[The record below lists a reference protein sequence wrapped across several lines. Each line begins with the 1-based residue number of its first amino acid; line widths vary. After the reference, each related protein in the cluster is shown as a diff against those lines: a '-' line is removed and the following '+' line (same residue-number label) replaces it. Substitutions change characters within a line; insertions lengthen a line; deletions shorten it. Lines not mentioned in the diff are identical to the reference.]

1 MAKIRFVLNKSN
13 IRRDGTCPVCL
24 RITQNGRLKY
34 IDLGLSATVEQWN
47 AETERFKKDRRVVS
61 NYENYNALLNHYEEW
76 KDGIL
81 RKFAQERT
89 EWTIE
94 RFEEEFVGASKRG
107 KVYDFWMRLVD
118 DLMATGHIGNA
129 KVYARDLHLFCL
141 YDSKAKQRL
150 FSDIDVKYINRLNH
164 AMELNG
170 CCGNTRMH
178 TLKTLRAVINK
189 AIKEKEASSATY
201 PFGKGGFEVGKLAEE
216 TEKRYLPLKELKQI
230 KNTPQQNM
238 VLERARRLFLFS
250 YYCFGMSFV
259 DMAHLTNQNIIM
271 LSTGLHIVYK
281 RQKIKN
287 AKNTKP
293 IQIPVTNEIK
303 EQLEWFKTNI
313 PPMGD
318 YLLPIITKNY
328 DGVELYDHVRTRYKR
343 INMNMKKLGK
353 ELGIRLPLTTYV
365 SRHSMAM
372 TLQENNMPR
381 EVISQALGHKNLTTT
396 NVYLDSFKTEV
407 LDNAARVL

>member
-61 NYENYNALLNHYEEW
+61 NYENYNALLNHYEER

-216 TEKRYLPLKELKQI
+216 TEKRYLPLKELKLI

-353 ELGIRLPLTTYV
+353 ELGIR
-365 SRHSMAM
+365 
-372 TLQENNMPR
+372 
-381 EVISQALGHKNLTTT
+381 
-396 NVYLDSFKTEV
+396 
-407 LDNAARVL
+407 

>member
-1 MAKIRFVLNKSN
+1 MAKIKIVLNKSN
-13 IRRDGTCPVCL
+13 IRKDGTCPICL
-24 RITQNGRLKY
+24 RITKNGKLKY
-34 IDLGLSATVEQWN
+34 IDLKLSATLEQWN
-47 AETERFKKDRRVVS
+47 PDTERFKKDKRVVS
-61 NYENYNALLNHYEEW
+61 NYENYNALLNHYEGR
-76 KDGIL
+76 KDEII
-81 RKFAQERT
+81 RKFTQERI

-94 RFEEEFVGASKRG
+94 RFEEEFLGASKRG
-107 KVYDFWMRLVD
+107 KVYDFWMRLID

-164 AMELNG
+164 AMEVKG

-178 TLKTLRAVINK
+178 TLKTFRAVINK
-189 AIKEKEASSATY
+189 AIQEKEASSSTY
-201 PFGKGGFEVGKLAEE
+201 PFGKGGVEIGKLAEE
-216 TEKRYLPLKELKQI
+216 TEKRYLSIKELQLI

-259 DMAHLTNQNIIM
+259 DMAHLKSQNIVS
-271 LSTGLHIVYK
+271 LPTGLHIVYK

-293 IQIPVTNEIK
+293 IQILVTNEIK
-303 EQLEWFKTNI
+303 ELLEWFKSNI
-313 PPMGD
+313 PPIGD
-318 YLLPIITKNY
+318 YLLPVITKSY
-328 DGVELYDHVRTRYKR
+328 DGVKLYDHIRTRYKR

-353 ELGIRLPLTTYV
+353 ELGINIQLTTYV
-365 SRHSMAM
+365 ARHSMAM
-372 TLQENNMPR
+372 TLQENNTPR
-381 EVISQALGHKNLTTT
+381 EVISQALGHKNLNTT

-407 LDNAARVL
+407 LDNAARIL